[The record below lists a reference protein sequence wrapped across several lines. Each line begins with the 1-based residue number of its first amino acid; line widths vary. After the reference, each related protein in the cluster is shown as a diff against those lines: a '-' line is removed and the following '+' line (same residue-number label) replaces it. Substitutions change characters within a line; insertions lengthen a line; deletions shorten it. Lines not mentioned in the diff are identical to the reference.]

1 MAVTRTDLGAIHIS
15 SDVIAMIVGKSA
27 EQCYGIVGMAP
38 ANLGDGIAEI
48 LQVGNLHRGVKVQVV
63 DERIVI
69 DLYVV
74 IQYGTRISEVAQNVM
89 EAVKFNVERSLGMP
103 VAEVNIH
110 VQGLHL
116 NRED

>member
-1 MAVTRTDLGAIHIS
+1 MSEKATTGKIEVSPKAIAT
-15 SDVIAMIVGKSA
+15 IAA
-27 EQCYGIVGMAP
+27 EGVLRCYGIVGMAP